1 MLVAALLAY
10 SGLTA
15 LCLAMNR
22 HHRQLWHRPVSP
34 QRAVVLRLI
43 GAALLGGSL
52 LASTAAI
59 GVSRGIVAWFGVLP
73 LAALALVGL
82 LPFSPR
88 TAGIIALL
96 APLSA
101 LLLV

>member
-1 MLVAALLAY
+1 MLIAALLAY
-10 SGLTA
+10 SGFTA

-22 HHRQLWHRPVSP
+22 HHRQLWHRPASP
-34 QRAVVLRLI
+34 RRALVLRLV

-52 LASTAAI
+52 LASTAGD
-59 GVSRGIVAWFGVLP
+59 GVARGVVAWFGILP
-73 LAALALVGL
+73 LAALALVGV

-88 TAGIIALL
+88 MAGLLAVL

-101 LLLV
+101 LMLL